1 MKRTELATA
10 AIRIARS
17 IEAHLTGAV
26 ATISQRNQDI
36 VCESDQFVPVVGQGV
51 GHLIFDFVFFLIFK
65 AKAFRFCLF
74 FCPAE
79 RVPSAHPLRVI
90 PSTGPGQALSGAK
103 DPVKIHHG
111 FFGLTGLRMTML
123 SDFRN

>member
-36 VCESDQFVPVVGQGV
+36 VCEADQFVPVVGQGV
-51 GHLIFDFVFFLIFK
+51 GHLIFDFVSFLIFK

-74 FCPAE
+74 FLSCGKGPLGT
-79 RVPSAHPLRVI
+79 PSSRHPFDWLRTSSDRSEGSRKDSSWILRPCWPQNDDVI
-90 PSTGPGQALSGAK
+90 R
-103 DPVKIHHG
+103 
-111 FFGLTGLRMTML
+111 F
-123 SDFRN
+123 